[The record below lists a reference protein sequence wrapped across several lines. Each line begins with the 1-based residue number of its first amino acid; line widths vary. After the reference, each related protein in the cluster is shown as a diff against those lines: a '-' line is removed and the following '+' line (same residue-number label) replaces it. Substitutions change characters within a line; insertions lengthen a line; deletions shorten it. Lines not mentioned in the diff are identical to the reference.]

1 MIDIHSHLLPE
12 IDDGS
17 RSWDETMEMVKQAIR
32 DGIKEVAVTHHV
44 LSNLAYEREPEII
57 AKLNELRQRLTQEN
71 LRLKVHL
78 GAEIYAQADME
89 LSHTMSTYNN
99 NGKYFLVEFPM
110 QAIPKFV
117 ADRFFDM
124 IMEGMVPIIAH
135 PERNGTFIR
144 TPEKA
149 FEFVQ
154 RGALLQMNGGSILG
168 RHGPQVKDTA
178 TILLNS
184 NLIHFVGSDSHN
196 TRSRPIK
203 LRSAYEA
210 VAEGWGEHRAVLLF
224 FENPKKA
231 ITGAEIESPD
241 PLPPEPLKRKGI
253 WGPLSTLKN
262 WLGSQSA

>member
-1 MIDIHSHLLPE
+1 VIDIHSHLLPE

-17 RSWDETMEMVKQAIR
+17 QSWEQTMNMVRQAVD

-57 AKLNELRQRLTQEN
+57 AKLAELRERIAREN
-71 LRLKVHL
+71 LDLQLHL
-78 GAEIYAQADME
+78 GSEIYAQADME

-110 QAIPKFV
+110 QGIPRFV
-117 ADRFFDM
+117 ADRFFDL

-135 PERNGTFIR
+135 PERNMGVIR
-144 TPEKA
+144 NPDRA

-154 RGALLQMNGGSILG
+154 RGALLQMNAGSITG

-184 NLIHFVGSDSHN
+184 NLIHLVGSDGHN

-203 LRSAYEA
+203 MRSAYEFIA
-210 VAEGWGEHRAVLLF
+210 NEWGEHRALQLFNENSRKVLAGHVL
-224 FENPKKA
+224 EP
-231 ITGAEIESPD
+231 PD
-241 PLPPEPLKRKGI
+241 PLPIEPLKRKGMLN
-253 WGPLSTLKN
+253 PLSMIKN
-262 WLGSQSA
+262 LFTTQ